1 MKVKLFLLGVLGVL
15 FCFSA
20 NILAEDLKIEEGKND
35 LNFKFKGE
43 NIWYDDQE
51 VYDNVTIGAGTS
63 VILED
68 QWQHVFL
75 SSNTETTTALRE
87 IEYVVDDS
95 DPYNIITATRT
106 VQDVT
111 NTTTIKYR
119 NDENI
124 ATLSLAKE
132 GTLILNVGSGLS
144 LRNQYS
150 LVTSTQDVSLE
161 NKKTGD
167 FVRIASG
174 YFSNETTD
182 LYALS
187 GYFDGVYKT
196 YLNREIL
203 DLVSIVPSDSAN
215 LFSGTILF
223 GAGEGIEKET
233 VLTFLPT
240 STKEAVEPLGV
251 LPPSPDSEIIQQ
263 PTGAVITNNV
273 VVEDES
279 IESRNNDVAWMLNDF
294 QVDTSRAVLD
304 VIGTNQ
310 LIANLYEDPRAV
322 VLLGNIY
329 GAGTIVKRGG
339 GNLYLAG
346 DATGL
351 TGLKTGFSWNVEDGW
366 LIAGAQA
373 NLGTGALYIDSAG
386 TLGLVGGDIA
396 AIKIDDFTNSVI
408 SGAIYASGFSNE
420 FSNDMTFNGGEVV
433 LSVGT
438 KKLSGDIYTTDQ
450 LGIAN
455 INFTGSD
462 IGGASLILSGSNNA
476 REFQIEFT
484 GIGNYL
490 ITNADGL
497 ASEAITAE
505 GTSPASQFTLVLDQK
520 TDVEYSGN
528 LTGEM
533 YLHKL
538 GTGTLT
544 LSGTNTY
551 SKGTYI
557 SEGAIALT
565 DAESIGTG
573 HIMFNNGVRGS
584 SDTYASLKVIEATS
598 GNVAL
603 NNTIYVDEGAI
614 FNVYGNQ
621 TLTLFGD
628 IRRYDATSGYEA
640 DFIKT
645 GTGLLEIAKSS
656 GTTNV
661 KDINISTFTVQ
672 AGDFKLREGVVLT
685 SSFDLQGVNANL
697 IMDKDSAISKNIN
710 ISSGNLKIYN
720 QANISSATVNFLNTS
735 TSSLSSLYV
744 SSNTILSTTTLSN
757 QINVAKGLHF
767 VNDSELTAYAN
778 AFNFIANSSN
788 TILQKSGTGNFTFN
802 VGNTSPYNLGEL
814 SVKGGQFSFA
824 STVSGSSATV
834 NISTIVVDG
843 GILALKQGTY
853 LTSSQ
858 SEIEIKTGGIGIY
871 DETSIDPNILLN
883 FNGTN
888 PNNLA
893 RLIVEKSGANLIS
906 NIAISTGLIV
916 QNEGTLTLTGTSV
929 VGSSGIFGKD
939 GEGMMIISNT
949 GDFNVGELRLIDGDM
964 VINNSTITANIA
976 SILGGTLNV
985 KQNSIFNI
993 TSAMNIQNAVLR
1005 GFGMI
1010 NGTVNANTNSVIKVD
1025 GDSDN
1030 EFGTMTIGSLNF
1042 NSGSTLS
1049 IDVNSS
1055 EESDFV
1061 NVLNNVQI
1069 ANGSNLYVNVIGD
1082 ESEYSDKKTYE
1093 IITAGNSIS
1102 ILDPANISIFN
1113 TSLSNLRLVSNLY
1126 RSGRSIFLSLYQ
1138 SFSEYE
1144 LPNATKNQ
1152 QAMLDILNSIH
1163 ENNESAMQ
1171 DTLNK
1176 VDEEYL
1182 SGTVQFTS
1190 AMQDLSGIFYVN
1202 SFEASSLLS
1211 KVNMVY
1217 NRLSDI
1223 GSTDRRI
1230 WAQAYTNNNGVA
1242 KNLDNPKFENNV
1254 SGMIMGYDMLQEDDN
1269 LFGFSCFYG
1278 TGELKQLNDKAD
1290 VSDFGANAYTVYNY
1304 DQFTVKGLAGLG
1316 VQNYDATRTLNFIN
1330 GNTINTKY
1338 SVNVINIDAEG
1349 AYNYVLNQYLILKPF
1364 VGLNFAIVS
1373 NDSFE
1378 ESSVYEQNLK
1388 IDAKSYTR
1396 SEVRAGV
1403 GIGNTIESK
1412 FSWYF
1417 STAIKQIV
1425 DGEKAVMTASF
1436 VNVPDEKFMIE
1447 GTELP
1452 KMTISGNLGC
1462 SYDIGSNI
1470 NLFIDLS
1477 SNMGSDM
1484 TSQTGSI
1491 GALYRW

>member
-43 NIWYDDQE
+43 NIWYDDQQ
-51 VYDNVTIGAGTS
+51 VYDNVTIGAGTT

-68 QWQHVFL
+68 QKQHVL
-75 SSNTETTTALRE
+75 ISSETRTTTALRE
-87 IEYVVDDS
+87 VTDIIDDS

-106 VQDVT
+106 VQDVA
-111 NTTTIKYR
+111 NTTTLKYR
-119 NDENI
+119 KDENI
-124 ATLSLAKE
+124 ATLSVAQS
-132 GTLILNVGSGLS
+132 GVITLNVGSGLAI
-144 LRNQYS
+144 RNQYS
-150 LVTSTQDVSLE
+150 LVTSTQDVSLKDE
-161 NKKTGD
+161 KIGD
-167 FVRIASG
+167 IVRIAEG
-174 YFSNETTD
+174 NFSNQTSD
-182 LYALS
+182 LYFCN
-187 GYFDGVYKT
+187 GYS
-196 YLNREIL
+196 NRILL
-203 DLVSIVPSDSAN
+203 DLVSEVPLNDPS
-215 LFSGTILF
+215 LFTGTILF
-223 GAGEGIEKET
+223 GSGEGIEKET

-240 STKEAVEPLGV
+240 STRESEEPFGV
-251 LPPSPDSEIIQQ
+251 LPTPPEPEVITQ
-263 PTGAVITNNV
+263 PTGAVITNSV
-273 VVEDES
+273 VIEDKS
-279 IESRNNDVAWMLNDF
+279 VDPRNNDVAWMFNDF
-294 QVDTSRAVLD
+294 QVDTSRAVLN
-304 VIGTNQ
+304 VIGTKQ
-310 LIANLYEDPRAV
+310 AFASLFEDPRAV
-322 VLLGNIY
+322 VLLGNIS
-329 GAGTIVKRGG
+329 GDGTLVKSGG
-339 GNLYLAG
+339 GNMYLFG

-366 LIAGAQA
+366 LVVSEQK
-373 NLGTGALYIDSAG
+373 NLGSGAVYVDSVG
-386 TLGLVGGDIA
+386 TLGLLGGEIA
-396 AIKIDDFTNSVI
+396 SIKIADFTNSVI
-408 SGAIYASGFSNE
+408 SGSIYADTFANT
-420 FSNDMTFNGGEVV
+420 FTNNMTFNGGELA
-433 LSVGT
+433 LSAGT
-438 KKLSGDIYTTDQ
+438 KKLTGDIFTANQ
-450 LGIAN
+450 LGTAKFS
-455 INFTGSD
+455 FTGNESY
-462 IGGASLILSGSNNA
+462 GATLILEGSNNA
-476 REFQIEFT
+476 REFFIGYE

-490 ITNADGL
+490 LTDVSGL
-497 ASEAITAE
+497 ASEKI
-505 GTSPASQFTLVLDQK
+505 SASGSADSDQFTLVLNQK
-520 TDVEYSGN
+520 TDAQYSGD
-528 LTGEM
+528 LAGTM

-565 DAESIGTG
+565 NAGSIGTG

-584 SDTYASLKVIEATS
+584 SSTYASLKVIEATS

-603 NNTIYVDEGAI
+603 NNTIYIDEGAI

-628 IRRYDATSGYEA
+628 IRRYDATPGYEA

-645 GTGLLEIAKSS
+645 GAGLLEIAKSS

-697 IMDKDSAISKNIN
+697 IMDKDSAIRKNIN

-735 TSSLSSLYV
+735 TSTLSSLYV

-767 VNDSELTAYAN
+767 VNDGNLTAYAN
-778 AFNFIANSSN
+778 AFNFVANSSN

-916 QNEGTLTLTGTSV
+916 QNEGALTLTGTSV
-929 VGSSGIFGKD
+929 VGSGGIFGKD
-939 GEGMMIISNT
+939 GKGIMTISNT
-949 GDFNVGELRLIDGDM
+949 GDFNVGELRLIDGSM
-964 VINNSTITANIA
+964 VINNSTITLNTA
-976 SILGGTLNV
+976 SILGGVLNI
-985 KQNSIFNI
+985 KENSVFNVA
-993 TSAMNIQNAVLR
+993 SAMNIQNATLR
-1005 GFGMI
+1005 GFGRT

-1025 GDSDN
+1025 GDADN
-1030 EFGTMTIGSLNF
+1030 QFGTMTIGSLNF
-1042 NSGSTLS
+1042 NSGSTLN

-1069 ANGSNLYVNVIGD
+1069 ANGANLYVNVIGD
-1082 ESEYSDKKTYE
+1082 ESEYADKKTYE

-1113 TSLSNLRLVSNLY
+1113 TTLSNLRLVSNLY

-1144 LPNATKNQ
+1144 LANATKNQ

-1176 VDEEYL
+1176 VDEAYL
-1182 SGTVQFTS
+1182 SGTAQFIS

-1211 KVNMVY
+1211 KTNLVY

-1230 WAQAYTNNNGVA
+1230 WAQAYTNNNSVSE
-1242 KNLDNPKFENNV
+1242 NNHNPKFENNV
-1254 SGMIMGYDMLQEDDN
+1254 AGMIMGYDMLQENDA

-1290 VSDFGANAYTVYNY
+1290 IIDFGANAYTVYKY
-1304 DQFTVKGLAGLG
+1304 DDFTVKGLAGLG
-1316 VQNYDATRTLNFIN
+1316 IQNYDATRTLNFIN

-1338 SVNVINIDAEG
+1338 SVNVINVDAEG
-1349 AYNYVLNQYLILKPF
+1349 IYNYSLNEYLILKPF

-1373 NDSFE
+1373 NDSFS
-1378 ESSVYEQNLK
+1378 ESSIYEQNLK

-1403 GIGNTIESK
+1403 GIGNPVESK
-1412 FSWYF
+1412 FNWYF
-1417 STAIKQIV
+1417 SAAVKQIV

-1436 VNVPDEKFMIE
+1436 VNVPDEKFTID

-1452 KMTISGNLGC
+1452 KMTMSGNIGC

>member
-1 MKVKLFLLGVLGVL
+1 MKVKLFLVSVLTVL
-15 FCFSA
+15 FCFSV

-35 LNFKFKGE
+35 LDFKFKGE

-51 VYDNVTIGAGTS
+51 VYDNVIVGAGTS
-63 VILED
+63 IILED
-68 QWQHVFL
+68 ELQHVLL
-75 SSNTETTTALRE
+75 SSNTVTTTSLRE
-87 IEYVVDDS
+87 VTDVIDDS

-111 NTTTIKYR
+111 NTTTLKYR
-119 NDENI
+119 KDENI
-124 ATLSLAKE
+124 ATLSVAQS
-132 GTLILNVGSGLS
+132 GTITLNVGSELS

-150 LVTSTQDVSLE
+150 LVTSTQDVSLKDE
-161 NKKTGD
+161 KIGEI
-167 FVRIASG
+167 VRIDEGS
-174 YFSNETTD
+174 FSNQTND
-182 LYALS
+182 LYDCN
-187 GYFDGVYKT
+187 GYE
-196 YLNREIL
+196 NRILL
-203 DLVSIVPSDSAN
+203 DLVSAVPLNDPN
-215 LFSGTILF
+215 LFTGTILF
-223 GAGEGIEKET
+223 GSGEGIEKET

-240 STKEAVEPLGV
+240 SIKEAEEPFGV
-251 LPPSPDSEIIQQ
+251 LPNPPDPEIINQ
-263 PTGAVITNNV
+263 PTGAIITNNV
-273 VVEDES
+273 VIEDES
-279 IESRNNDVAWMLNDF
+279 TSPRNNDVAWMFNDF
-294 QVDTSRAVLD
+294 QVDTSRAVLN
-304 VIGTNQ
+304 VVGEKQIKAS
-310 LIANLYEDPRAV
+310 ISEDPRAV
-322 VLLGNIY
+322 VLLGNIS
-329 GAGTIVKRGG
+329 GDGTLVKSGG
-339 GNLYLAG
+339 GNMYLLG

-366 LIAGAQA
+366 LVAGTQA

-386 TLGLVGGDIA
+386 TLGLVGGDTA

-408 SGAIYASGFSNE
+408 SGDIYASGFSNE
-420 FSNDMTFNGGEVV
+420 FSNDMTFNGGEVS

-438 KKLSGDIYTTDQ
+438 KNLSGDIYTTDQ
-450 LGIAN
+450 LGVAN
-455 INFTGSD
+455 ISFTGSD

-476 REFQIEFT
+476 REFQIGFT

-497 ASEAITAE
+497 ASESITAA

-520 TDVEYSGN
+520 TDAEYSGN
-528 LTGEM
+528 ITGEM

-544 LSGTNTY
+544 LSGQNTY
-551 SKGTYI
+551 HKGTYI
-557 SEGAIALT
+557 SEGAVALT

-584 SDTYASLKVIEATS
+584 STTYASLQVIEATS
-598 GNVAL
+598 GNVTL
-603 NNTIYVDEGAI
+603 NNTIYIDEGAI

-621 TLTLFGD
+621 TLTLLGD
-628 IRRYDATSGYEA
+628 IRRYDATPGYEA

-645 GTGLLEIAKSS
+645 GSGLLEIAKSS

-661 KDINISTFTVQ
+661 KDINISTFTIKD
-672 AGDFKLREGVVLT
+672 GDFKLREGVVLT
-685 SSFDLQGVNANL
+685 SSFDLQGINANL
-697 IMDKDSAISKNIN
+697 IMDKNSAITKNIN
-710 ISSGNLKIYN
+710 ISSGNLKIYD

-735 TSSLSSLYV
+735 TSTLSSLYV
-744 SSNTILSTTTLSN
+744 SSDAILSTSTLAN

-767 VNDSELTAYAN
+767 VNDFDLTAYAN
-778 AFNFIANSSN
+778 AFNFVANSSN
-788 TILQKSGTGNFTFN
+788 TILQKSGTGDFTFN
-802 VGNTSPYNLGEL
+802 VGSSSPYNLGEL
-814 SVKGGQFSFA
+814 AVKGGQFSFV
-824 STVSGSSATV
+824 STVSGSSATI

-871 DETSIDPNILLN
+871 DETSIDPAILLN
-883 FNGTN
+883 FNGTD

-939 GEGMMIISNT
+939 GAGTMIISNT
-949 GDFNVGELRLIDGDM
+949 GDFNVGELRLINGTM
-964 VINNSTITANIA
+964 VINNSTITLNTA
-976 SILGGTLNV
+976 SILGGVLNV
-985 KQNSIFNI
+985 KENSVFNVA
-993 TSAMNIQNAVLR
+993 SAMNIQNAVLR
-1005 GFGMI
+1005 GFGSI
-1010 NGTVNANTNSVIKVD
+1010 NGTVNANTDSFIQVD
-1025 GDSDN
+1025 GDVDN
-1030 EFGTMTIGSLNF
+1030 EFGTMTIGSINF
-1042 NSGSTLS
+1042 NSGTTLS

-1055 EESDFV
+1055 EESDLV

-1069 ANGSNLYVNVIGD
+1069 DNGASLYVNVIGD
-1082 ESEYSDKKTYE
+1082 ESEYADKKTYE
-1093 IITAGNSIS
+1093 IITAGNSLS
-1102 ILDPANISIFN
+1102 ILDPSNISIFH
-1113 TSLSNLRLVSNLY
+1113 TQLSNLRLVSNLY

-1152 QAMLDILNSIH
+1152 QAMLDLLNSIH

-1176 VDEEYL
+1176 VDEAYL
-1182 SGTVQFTS
+1182 SGTESFAS

-1211 KVNMVY
+1211 KINMVY

-1230 WAQAYTNNNGVA
+1230 WAQVYTNNNSVG
-1242 KNLDNPKFENNV
+1242 KKLDNPKFENNV
-1254 SGMIMGYDMLQEDDN
+1254 SGMIMGYDMLQEDDA

-1278 TGELKQLNDKAD
+1278 TGEFKQLNDKAD
-1290 VSDFGANAYTVYNY
+1290 VIDFGANAYTVYNY

-1316 VQNYDATRTLNFIN
+1316 IQNYDATRTLNFIN

-1338 SVNVINIDAEG
+1338 SVNVINVDAEG
-1349 AYNYVLNQYLILKPF
+1349 IYNYSLNQYLVLKPF

-1417 STAIKQIV
+1417 SAAVKQII
-1425 DGEKAVMTASF
+1425 DGEKATMTASF

-1452 KMTISGNLGC
+1452 RMTMSGNLGC

-1470 NLFIDLS
+1470 NLFIDVS
-1477 SNMGSDM
+1477 SDMGSDM